1 MLGGQEA
8 PGKHPGAR
16 GRAMEC
22 QLESGEWQRRE
33 HLWTVFYVTAAKT
46 VREEENLSVERNV
59 SSKTI
64 GI

>member
-1 MLGGQEA
+1 
-8 PGKHPGAR
+8 
-16 GRAMEC
+16 MEC